1 MKKVVVCDPIH
12 EIGFKILSEAEDI
25 ELVDASKTPK
35 DELLKIIEDADG
47 VITRSPTPVDDKF
60 LNAVKK
66 LKAVV
71 RAGVGV
77 DNVDIDGA
85 SKKGII
91 VMNVPTANTIAAV
104 ELTMCHLV
112 SSMRAFPNAV
122 NALKRD
128 KEWNREKWLGNELY
142 GKKLGVIGFGNI
154 GSRVASRAK
163 SFGMDIIAY
172 DPYINPSKVINI
184 HCFLI

>member
-1 MKKVVVCDPIH
+1 MKMKKKIVVCDPIH
-12 EIGFKILSEAEDI
+12 EIGFQILKEAEDI

-35 DELLKIIEDADG
+35 EELFKIIEDADG
-47 VITRSPTPVDDKF
+47 VITRSPTPVDEKF
-60 LNAVKK
+60 LNSVKK
-66 LKAVV
+66 LKAIV

-122 NALKRD
+122 NALKQK
-128 KEWNREKWLGNELY
+128 KEWNREKWLGRELY
-142 GKKLGVIGFGNI
+142 GKNLELSV
-154 GSRVASRAK
+154 
-163 SFGMDIIAY
+163 
-172 DPYINPSKVINI
+172 
-184 HCFLI
+184 LET